1 MKTLTLIVKITSAIA
16 AIGAY
21 NDIIPAKFAPLAA
34 LVFMCA
40 SSVKDLAIK
49 IGDWMDDKEINGSF
63 KG

>member
-1 MKTLTLIVKITSAIA
+1 MKTITLIVKVTSAVA

-21 NDIIPAKFAPLAA
+21 NDVIPAKFAPLAA

-40 SSVKDLAIK
+40 STIKDFAIK
-49 IGDWMDDKEINGSF
+49 VGDWLDDKQINGSF